1 MACTWKSLA
10 LLVSIFLGVIG
21 EPHLMF
27 VNGDAALIDSVC
39 RKSGADSF
47 CHLCFS
53 TFTRSIGED
62 ARGLGRTSIDCTQAK
77 SIQIRDVLGPLA
89 VSAPNQ
95 QIKKLL
101 VDGEFAYHNAEGELD
116 AARSSWQDGHY
127 ADASNHVLAAL
138 KFGQDYEDL
147 LGSQVPNETLA
158 NLIDTFEGFAIAS
171 AGVLKEL

>member
-1 MACTWKSLA
+1 
-10 LLVSIFLGVIG
+10 
-21 EPHLMF
+21 MF

-62 ARGLGRTSIDCTQAK
+62 ARGLGRTSIDCTQYK

-147 LGSQVPNETLA
+147 LGSQVPNETLS